1 MSAAV
6 RAASVAA
13 DGRLAAQRQKYW
25 SGCKG
30 GAVLQAGGGGRGG
43 DESRGLVPE
52 RRRGCKACSRADEH
66 RAEQP
71 PRHRRRKTRWFCHNL
86 RMGWRARGWRSEGAR
101 PEGLTG
107 MRPLAQQL
115 PVGFSGLSGPDSS
128 PLYIGTGRPASG
140 AASQAASCLSSF
152 ATGIRSVH
160 GNGNGSQNVVFFSPR
175 VYGRGA
181 VERQPRSPP
190 WLMFERHHAK
200 RWRNVVAGVRAS
212 RGRRAVGAPTERRT
226 RTEECELAVE
236 CENLVLVTQPCS
248 CVNSGGCL

>member
-1 MSAAV
+1 M
-6 RAASVAA
+6 
-13 DGRLAAQRQKYW
+13 
-25 SGCKG
+25 
-30 GAVLQAGGGGRGG
+30 LQAGDGSRGG
-43 DESRGLVPE
+43 DEGRGLVPQ
-52 RRRGCKACSRADEH
+52 RRRRRKACSRADEH

-71 PRHRRRKTRWFCHNL
+71 PRHRRRKTRWFCHDL

-200 RWRNVVAGVRAS
+200 RWRNVVAGVRATGG
-212 RGRRAVGAPTERRT
+212 GRRRGAPQHSIAAGTRRECRRGASSVSEITHRHSVHIHTSTSHTEAGPAPGRFKRAT
-226 RTEECELAVE
+226 C
-236 CENLVLVTQPCS
+236 PW
-248 CVNSGGCL
+248 

>member
-1 MSAAV
+1 M
-6 RAASVAA
+6 
-13 DGRLAAQRQKYW
+13 
-25 SGCKG
+25 
-30 GAVLQAGGGGRGG
+30 LQAGDGSRGG
-43 DESRGLVPE
+43 DEGRGLVPQ
-52 RRRGCKACSRADEH
+52 RRRRRKACSRADEH

-71 PRHRRRKTRWFCHNL
+71 PRHRRRKTRWFCHDL

-101 PEGLTG
+101 PEELTG
-107 MRPLAQQL
+107 HAVSRSQQL

-160 GNGNGSQNVVFFSPR
+160 GNGNGSQNVVYFSPR

-200 RWRNVVAGVRAS
+200 RWRNVVAGVRATGG
-212 RGRRAVGAPTERRT
+212 GRRRGAPQHSIAAGTRRECRRGASSVSEITHRHSVHIHTSTSHTEAGPAPGRFKRAT
-226 RTEECELAVE
+226 C
-236 CENLVLVTQPCS
+236 PW
-248 CVNSGGCL
+248 

>member
-30 GAVLQAGGGGRGG
+30 GAVLQTGGGGRGG

-107 MRPLAQQL
+107 IGLSLSSCQSVSAGSQAQILLRCISAPVDPQAGRPRKRPLVCHPSRL
-115 PVGFSGLSGPDSS
+115 
-128 PLYIGTGRPASG
+128 ASG
-140 AASQAASCLSSF
+140 ACTATATVLRTLCSSRRGFMAEVLSRDSPV
-152 ATGIRSVH
+152 VH
-160 GNGNGSQNVVFFSPR
+160 LG
-175 VYGRGA
+175 
-181 VERQPRSPP
+181 
-190 WLMFERHHAK
+190 
-200 RWRNVVAGVRAS
+200 
-212 RGRRAVGAPTERRT
+212 
-226 RTEECELAVE
+226 
-236 CENLVLVTQPCS
+236 
-248 CVNSGGCL
+248 

>member
-1 MSAAV
+1 M
-6 RAASVAA
+6 ASEGLAI
-13 DGRLAAQRQKYW
+13 GRR
-25 SGCKG
+25 
-30 GAVLQAGGGGRGG
+30 
-43 DESRGLVPE
+43 
-52 RRRGCKACSRADEH
+52 
-66 RAEQP
+66 
-71 PRHRRRKTRWFCHNL
+71 T
-86 RMGWRARGWRSEGAR
+86 ARGAHGH
-101 PEGLTG
+101 
-107 MRPLAQQL
+107 RPLAQQL

-200 RWRNVVAGVRAS
+200 RWRNVVAGVRAT
-212 RGRRAVGAPTERRT
+212 GGGGRAVGAHQMTT
-226 RTEECELAVE
+226 RTEETVNWLLITRENVKTWGARSAVARGCDALVFDGGYADQRSPLA
-236 CENLVLVTQPCS
+236 S
-248 CVNSGGCL
+248 SR